1 MPRSLRIMPLARRFT
16 PSCLLAAVVV
26 LAATPGGSAAPSLK
40 RCSIKGKEQKLGA
53 TYVTS
58 LKVAGV
64 SCATGQRVVKAF
76 QGCRRAKGVKGRC
89 TRKVLRYG
97 CSEQRPADETI
108 PTQFTGHV
116 TCKRASRRVAFVYQ
130 QNT

>member
-1 MPRSLRIMPLARRFT
+1 MSSLVRRSSP
-16 PSCLLAAVVV
+16 PCLLAAIAV
-26 LAATPGGSAAPSLK
+26 LAAAPGGPAAAASLK
-40 RCSIKGKEQKLGA
+40 RCSIKGEEQKLGA

-64 SCATGQRVVKAF
+64 SCATGERVVKAF
-76 QGCRRAKGVKGRC
+76 QRCRRAKGVKGRC
-89 TRKVLRYG
+89 TSPVLKYG
-97 CSEQRPADETI
+97 CSEKRPADETI

-116 TCKRASRRVAFVYQ
+116 TCRRASRRVAFVYQ

>member
-1 MPRSLRIMPLARRFT
+1 VSSPIRLISP
-16 PSCLLAAVVV
+16 PCLLAAIA
-26 LAATPGGSAAPSLK
+26 LFAAAPGGSAAASLK
-40 RCSIKGKEQKLGA
+40 SCSIRGKEQKLGA
-53 TYVTS
+53 TYVTT
-58 LKVAGV
+58 LKVRGV

-76 QGCRRAKGVKGRC
+76 QSCRRAKGVKGYC
-89 TRKVLRYG
+89 TRKVLKYG

-116 TCKRASRRVAFVYQ
+116 TCRRASRHVAFVYQ